1 MKKIFEEY
9 FSHTSLV
16 GNVLLFVLV
25 FSVVFLAT
33 LFPIEWHSHIYSILF
48 TLLFFVTAMI
58 LETHWK
64 RMVTIAFILAIIE
77 WVVSLLDLIYLTAL
91 SRLLIII
98 FFAFV
103 VIILILQIAR
113 TKVVSLQVI
122 LSSINGYLLL
132 GLVFSLILGVIHKIQ
147 PAAFTF
153 PELLDTTIIRTSD
166 YIYYG
171 FVTFTTLGYGDIAP
185 QIPIAK
191 SMAIFTSVSGQIY
204 VAVIIALLVGKYAGS
219 AYQE

>member
-77 WVVSLLDLIYLTAL
+77 WVVSFMDLIYLTAF
-91 SRLLIII
+91 SRVLIIL

-132 GLVFSLILGVIHKIQ
+132 GLLFSLILGVIHKVE
-147 PAAFTF
+147 PSAFNF
-153 PELLDTTIIRTSD
+153 PELMDTTIIRTSD

-171 FVTFTTLGYGDIAP
+171 FVTFTTLGYGDISP

-191 SMAIFTSVSGQIY
+191 SMATLTSVCGQIY
-204 VAVIIALLVGKYAGS
+204 IAVIIALLVGKYAGG
-219 AYQE
+219 AHQE